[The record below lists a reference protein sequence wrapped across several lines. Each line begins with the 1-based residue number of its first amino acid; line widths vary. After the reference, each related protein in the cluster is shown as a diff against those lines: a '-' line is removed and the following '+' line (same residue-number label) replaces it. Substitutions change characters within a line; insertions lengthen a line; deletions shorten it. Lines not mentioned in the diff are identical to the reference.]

1 MSEVTQNAYI
11 ALRTYITSSWKT
23 VSLRN
28 DQNIEI
34 KKLTLDGTKVKWTHS
49 KETKEEYVGDDK
61 YGDPVYRQAEYESNQ
76 TLELTITLK
85 GSDFTLPKTVSRSV
99 IIDSGE
105 NEVSAENF
113 QPFTFE
119 NANDELTIKH
129 KIQVPAIA

>member
-1 MSEVTQNAYI
+1 MAEVTQNAYI
-11 ALRTYITSSWKT
+11 ALRTYITSNWKT

-28 DQNIEI
+28 DQNSEI
-34 KKLTLDGTKVKWTHS
+34 KKLTLDGSKVKWTHV
-49 KETKEEYVGDDK
+49 KETREEYVGDDK
-61 YGDPVYRQAEYESNQ
+61 YGDPVYRQTEYESNQ

-85 GSDFTLPKTVSRSV
+85 GADFTLPKTVSKSV
-99 IIDSGE
+99 IIDGNN

-119 NANDELTIKH
+119 NAGDQLTIKH